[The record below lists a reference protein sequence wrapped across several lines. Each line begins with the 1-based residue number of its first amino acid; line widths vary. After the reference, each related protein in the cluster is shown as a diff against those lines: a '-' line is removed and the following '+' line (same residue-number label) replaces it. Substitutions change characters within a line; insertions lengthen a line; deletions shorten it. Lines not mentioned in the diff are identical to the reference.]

1 MEHRKEE
8 EEKKQRKPSTSSTK
22 EKGIEINAP
31 NKYCSRNIAVVDPKK
46 LMDETI
52 KKHEAFQFL
61 VKKRSSNTERK
72 ISRIE
77 SLNFN
82 ETPVSAGQV

>member
-1 MEHRKEE
+1 MDYQREE
-8 EEKKQRKPSTSSTK
+8 EEKRQRKPSTSSAK
-22 EKGIEINAP
+22 EKGIHIEGTKCN
-31 NKYCSRNIAVVDPKK
+31 RNIAVVDPKK

-61 VKKRSSNTERK
+61 VKRRSSNTERK

-82 ETPVSAGQV
+82 ETPTSKG